1 MAETLVI
8 ALDFCC
14 LNREPSHSE
23 VFGNLMRRAVSR
35 FERTDRTNIQ
45 ISYGEAVKL
54 GVGFRPKA
62 TGTPKRIPKALE
74 RGKSSTVAPF

>member
-1 MAETLVI
+1 
-8 ALDFCC
+8 
-14 LNREPSHSE
+14 
-23 VFGNLMRRAVSR
+23 MRRAVSR